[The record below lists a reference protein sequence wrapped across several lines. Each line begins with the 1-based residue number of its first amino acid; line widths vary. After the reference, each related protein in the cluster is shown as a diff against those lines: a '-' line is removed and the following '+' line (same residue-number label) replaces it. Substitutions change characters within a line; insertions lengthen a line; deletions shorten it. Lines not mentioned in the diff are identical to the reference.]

1 MTEQA
6 SRLLLG
12 AGLSVTAGV
21 PSAWRVQEELLL
33 KLAQAQGE
41 APEDPFACYHKKYR
55 KHSKYSDL
63 LEDVTHSQSERRSLL
78 EGFFEPTAGE
88 SEQGLK
94 QPTLAHRAIAR
105 LVDRGLVRVI
115 LTTNV
120 DRLIEDAIH
129 KETGKRATLVASPSE
144 IRGMSPLHTQ
154 DCLVVHLHDQY
165 RNPAGMLNTAEELE
179 AYPSEVEDLLDEIFP
194 KQGSAE
200 VS

>member
-21 PSAWRVQEELLL
+21 PSAWSVQEELLL

-41 APEDPFACYHKKYR
+41 APEDPFAWYHQKYR

-78 EGFFEPTAGE
+78 EGFFEPTAEE

-94 QPTLAHRAIAR
+94 QPTLAH
-105 LVDRGLVRVI
+105 G
-115 LTTNV
+115 
-120 DRLIEDAIH
+120 
-129 KETGKRATLVASPSE
+129 
-144 IRGMSPLHTQ
+144 PLLGWLMRPRQ
-154 DCLVVHLHDQY
+154 GDPHDQL
-165 RNPAGMLNTAEELE
+165 RLAH
-179 AYPSEVEDLLDEIFP
+179 
-194 KQGSAE
+194 
-200 VS
+200 